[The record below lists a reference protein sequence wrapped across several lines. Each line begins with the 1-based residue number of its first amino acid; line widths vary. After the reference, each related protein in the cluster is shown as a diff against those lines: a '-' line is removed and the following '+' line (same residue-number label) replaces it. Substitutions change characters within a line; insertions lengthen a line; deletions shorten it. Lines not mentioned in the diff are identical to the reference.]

1 MPILFFKNFWPCW
14 EACEVLVPWPPIEP
28 MPLGVEAQSLNH
40 WTSQE
45 VQELYPF
52 YNFFYLAALCLRCC
66 IWDLVPQPGIE
77 PGPPASGAQSLSH
90 WTTKEVPYAHF
101 KKRKLR
107 FWEVRR
113 LPEVTQAA
121 GGSQGENSGLP
132 GSEGPA
138 LSLHCATSANIWAWV

>member
-77 PGPPASGAQSLSH
+77 PGPPALGTWSLSH
-90 WTTKEVPYAHF
+90 WTTREVPTIIF
-101 KKRKLR
+101 NDFITLLNLIWIFSLVSKRLASGT
-107 FWEVRR
+107 
-113 LPEVTQAA
+113 LPCLPFQAA
-121 GGSQGENSGLP
+121 LDSPPQ
-132 GSEGPA
+132 
-138 LSLHCATSANIWAWV
+138 SLHSLATRSLAY